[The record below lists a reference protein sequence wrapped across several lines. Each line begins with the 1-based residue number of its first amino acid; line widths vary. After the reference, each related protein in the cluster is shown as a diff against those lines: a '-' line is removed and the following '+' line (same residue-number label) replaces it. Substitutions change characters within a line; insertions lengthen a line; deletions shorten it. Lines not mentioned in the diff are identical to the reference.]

1 MPSEEFTL
9 SPPLNRSLA
18 DEIVDRLR
26 KAILSGQFEPDER
39 LGEQFLAEI
48 LGVSRGPIR
57 QALSQLELE
66 GLVIIRRNR
75 GAFVA
80 RLSRDDVD
88 EVYSLRLAIER
99 LAVQLAI
106 RNATPSDFAE
116 MQATID
122 TMASYLERGLTEQ
135 EGAELDVRFHD
146 ILYRSANHKRLYDFW
161 ENLRPQIH
169 IFLLSRAA
177 VDSDFRQYAVE
188 SHQAILDA
196 IRDRDEVRA
205 IATLEDHIRG
215 AYDRVVKSY
224 SHTSERDG
232 T

>member
-9 SPPLNRSLA
+9 LPPLNRSLA
-18 DEIVDRLR
+18 DEIVIRLR
-26 KAILSGQFEPDER
+26 EAILSGQFEPDER
-39 LGEQFLAEI
+39 LGEQFLAET

-57 QALSQLELE
+57 EALNQLERE

-80 RLSRDDVD
+80 RLSREDVD
-88 EVYSLRLAIER
+88 EVYSLRLALEK

-106 RNATPSDFAE
+106 QNASPTDLDE
-116 MQATID
+116 MQGTID

-146 ILYRSANHKRLYDFW
+146 IMYRSTGHKRLFDFW
-161 ENLRPQIH
+161 EQLRPQIH
-169 IFLLSRAA
+169 VFLLSRAA
-177 VDSDFRQYAVE
+177 ADSDFRQYAVE

-196 IRDRDEVRA
+196 IRAKDEARA
-205 IATLEDHIRG
+205 IATLEVHIRG

-224 SHTSERDG
+224 SATPK
-232 T
+232 